1 VLDNEAMSSGLTPRL
16 EKILDTEPHDPYAG
30 RALKRAARMA
40 AFMQVVGIIAVLGI
54 LATIAAP
61 MPMSPQSARAWGIAG
76 LIVVASVTSIN
87 WLFRS
92 QVSPEAQQQAL
103 AQILSW
109 SDRIAELE
117 ETGQALSPEE
127 RAAAVA
133 HVRSFTVENSYPYR
147 FRFRSHRLGE
157 ALIPNLPLS
166 PALRAMLVKTR
177 DLIPNFS
184 ANRIFAAGAP
194 WLIFMYFVLWTS
206 LFLLTWAA
214 SPEPCAVGASTCVG
228 ALQGFGMSPN
238 IGDFVFLVL
247 NASAANMPPDLA
259 PRSGL
264 AHLVFAGSFVSAIG
278 VLAITATGLW
288 ASAKRQMELFRP

>member
-16 EKILDTEPHDPYAG
+16 QRILDTEPHHTDFG
-30 RALKRAARMA
+30 RILKRAVRMA
-40 AFMQVVGIIAVLGI
+40 AFLQVVGIIAVLGI

-76 LIVVASVTSIN
+76 LIVVALGTSIY

-92 QVSPEAQQQAL
+92 QISPEARQDVL

-109 SDRIAELE
+109 SDQIAELE

-127 RAAAVA
+127 RDAAVA
-133 HVRSFTVENSYPYR
+133 HVRSFTIENSFRFR
-147 FRFRSHRLGE
+147 FRFRSHLLGE
-157 ALIPNLPLS
+157 AMIPNLPLP
-166 PALRAMLVKTR
+166 PAFRAVVVKSR
-177 DLIPNFS
+177 DLQPNFS
-184 ANRIFAAGAP
+184 SANWTIAAP

-264 AHLVFAGSFVSAIG
+264 AHLIFAGSFVSAIG